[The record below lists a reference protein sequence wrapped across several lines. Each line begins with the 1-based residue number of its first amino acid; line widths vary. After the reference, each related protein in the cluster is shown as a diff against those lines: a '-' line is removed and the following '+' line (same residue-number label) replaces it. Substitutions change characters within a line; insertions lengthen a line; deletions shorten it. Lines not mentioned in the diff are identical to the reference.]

1 MLLDEF
7 LAATLTLGYA
17 VVLALALRM
26 LVQYQIWLHR
36 WRQPE
41 RRTFR
46 VSGNGDWLVPPAH
59 ARAWVGLAIVVAG
72 CATYLCLPGEPDP
85 AADVFVKAMLLLGL
99 AASLLLI
106 EDGWRMPRH
115 ELRQIRQVR
124 GLVRFTRTQLEK
136 HSITE
141 RLRYPNEGGPTD
153 AREELDRL
161 LALLE
166 EEPWERAA
174 APRSWRVVA
183 LMLPTVE
190 ESAKSTIRLM
200 RYRYGIRDA
209 ELGAHIWDEP
219 SSG

>member
-1 MLLDEF
+1 MLFDGVF
-7 LAATLTLGYA
+7 TSALTIGYA
-17 VVLALALRM
+17 VVLGQALRM

-41 RRTFR
+41 RRTVR
-46 VSGNGDWLVPPAH
+46 VLGNGEWLVPPAH
-59 ARAWVGLAIVVAG
+59 ARAWVGLTIVVAG

-106 EDGWRMPRH
+106 DDGWRMPRH
-115 ELRQIRQVR
+115 ELRQIRLVR
-124 GLVRFTRTQLEK
+124 GLVRFTRAQVEK
-136 HSITE
+136 HSIME
-141 RLRYPNEGGPTD
+141 RLRYPTD

-161 LALLE
+161 LKQLE

-183 LMLPTVE
+183 LMLPAVE

>member
-1 MLLDEF
+1 MLFDGVF
-7 LAATLTLGYA
+7 TSALTIGYA
-17 VVLALALRM
+17 VVLGQALRM

-41 RRTFR
+41 RRTIR
-46 VSGNGDWLVPPAH
+46 VLGHSEWLIPPAH
-59 ARAWVGLAIVVAG
+59 ARAWVGLTIVVAG

-124 GLVRFTRTQLEK
+124 GLVRFTRARLEK

-141 RLRYPNEGGPTD
+141 RLRSPNEGEPAGT
-153 AREELDRL
+153 REELDRL